1 MIALPSESKQI
12 LYVTGMPRAG
22 STLLCQLL
30 GMHPAIYSIG
40 HSSPLASL
48 LDQCRTHLSDNHFFL
63 GQLDVDFDLT
73 YTRLINAYRG
83 MMAGWFAETD
93 LPVVVDKNRVWLALI
108 ETVKQL
114 DPQFKMLVCVRDPIT
129 AYGSIEAQHRKT
141 VLLDF
146 QDHMAPH
153 SAYERARV
161 LFAANGVVGAP
172 LAAIQQLHDIPDPT
186 LAAHLFYVRFE
197 DLLRAPQASMAAI
210 FAWAGLP
217 AHSFDPQQLPV
228 KPHESDSYNRFKYRH
243 TTFSQIR
250 PANAHQV
257 SGRIAEEIRSNY
269 RWFYQSLYPELAAT
283 D

>member
-1 MIALPSESKQI
+1 MIALPSGSKQI

-40 HSSPLASL
+40 HSSPLAAL
-48 LDQCRTHLSDNHFFL
+48 LDQCRTHLSDNHFL
-63 GQLDVDFDLT
+63 LAQLDVDFDLA
-73 YTRLINAYRG
+73 YNRLINAYRG
-83 MMAGWFAETD
+83 LLAGWFAETD
-93 LPVVVDKNRVWLALI
+93 LPVVVDKNRGWLAQI
-108 ETVKQL
+108 ETVKLL
-114 DPQFKMLVCVRDPIT
+114 DPQFNMLVCVRDPLT
-129 AYGSIEAQHRKT
+129 VYGSIEAQHRKT

-161 LFAANGVVGAP
+161 LFAPNGVIGAP
-172 LAAIQQLHDIPDPT
+172 LAAIEQLQDIPDPT
-186 LAAHLFYVRFE
+186 LTDHLFYVRFE
-197 DLLRAPQASMAAI
+197 DLLQAPQASMAAI

-217 AHSFDPQQLPV
+217 AYAFDPHHLPV

-250 PANAHQV
+250 PVNAHQV
-257 SGRIAEEIRSNY
+257 SGRIAEEIRKNY
-269 RWFYQSLYPELAAT
+269 RWFYQSLYPELVVG